1 MKKRGIKRIIS
12 NDKDFDGLDVERIF

>member
-12 NDKDFDGLDVERIF
+12 NDRDFDGLDVERIF